1 MDQNKLIEQARKLA
15 EKAKPGVVKIEG
27 KLYTLVFCQREWV
40 YQVYEDGF
48 WLVNFNTKQLTKAK
62 KYLRDWL
69 VN

>member
-15 EKAKPGVVKIEG
+15 EKAKPGFVEIDG
-27 KLYTLVFCQREWV
+27 KLYTFVFCQREWV

-69 VN
+69 AN